1 MKYILTHVFLLL
13 ASQAFAQSGFPHF
26 LQGTWKME
34 NKEIYEHWDS
44 VNNQHLKGLSYEI
57 KNGQMA
63 VSEYLDISRK
73 NGEVTYTATVLN
85 QNKGKEVRFKLSKTD
100 STFTFENPD
109 HDFPKKVFYKKISD
123 TEVFVRVSDGKQ
135 KASAFKM
142 HKQLSGKTEKN
153 TANSNPNY
161 DQDLAQKLDA
171 DEYGMKRYILV
182 ILKTGTNQTSDNNL
196 IKESFRGHLE
206 NITRLV
212 AEGKLI
218 VAGPIAKNDKNY
230 RGIFILK
237 NIATPDEAREILQT
251 DPAIKAGLLDI
262 ELYNWYGSAALPE
275 YLPFSDKIWKVKP

>member
-13 ASQAFAQSGFPHF
+13 ANQAFAQSGFPHF

-44 VNNQHLKGLSYEI
+44 VNDQHLKGLSYEI
-57 KNGQMA
+57 KNGQMT
-63 VSEYLDISRK
+63 VSEYLDIARK
-73 NGEVTYTATVLN
+73 NSEVTYTATVLN
-85 QNKGKEVRFKLSKTD
+85 QNKGKEVQFKLSKTD
-100 STFTFENPD
+100 STFTFENPA
-109 HDFPKKVFYKKISD
+109 HDFPKKVFYKKISA

-135 KASAFKM
+135 KAFTFKM
-142 HKQLSGKTEKN
+142 HKQHTGATEKD

-161 DQDLAQKLDA
+161 DKGLAQKLDA
-171 DEYGMKRYILV
+171 DDYGMKRYILV
-182 ILKTGTNQTSDNNL
+182 ILKTGTNQSLDNNL
-196 IKESFRGHLE
+196 VKESFRGHLE

-212 AEGKLI
+212 DEGKLI

-237 NIATPDEAREILQT
+237 NIATLDEAREILQT
-251 DPAIKAGLLDI
+251 DPAIKAGLLDM